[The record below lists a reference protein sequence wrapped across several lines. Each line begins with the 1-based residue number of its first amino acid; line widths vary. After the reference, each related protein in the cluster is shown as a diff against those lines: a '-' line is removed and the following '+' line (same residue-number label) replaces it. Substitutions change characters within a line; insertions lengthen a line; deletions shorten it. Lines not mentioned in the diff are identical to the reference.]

1 MSGEGEAF
9 KGQALMRPCRIAM
22 RHGMHF
28 VLLLIVV
35 ALFLVAA
42 PAGGQA
48 SLERPTYTAGDF
60 WAYDLNLP
68 TEIELPENTT
78 VDIDLTGSSTVTIQG
93 SEMRTIRGEVRS
105 VYQATHALELSAE
118 GSVSIEL
125 FGEFINATF
134 TATVTADE
142 TAYLDTE
149 GLEVWERHTE
159 FTLNVSA
166 EMEVAPGVS
175 VSTSIEANGTVE
187 MALNYTTNT
196 WGFPLTVGQTG
207 EEGFNAT
214 GTSFFRFPVFN
225 ITDSLNVTYD
235 SISEPIAFNGTT
247 SFEAIREET
256 VTVPA
261 GTFTT
266 VVVASEP
273 TEAGAMISTNASLV
287 AYWSSA
293 VGAPVRYAVT
303 NETGAVQV
311 EFVLTSYRYQVA
323 ELSILGLP
331 VAVAIPIL
339 VGIAAVAIILAI
351 VLGRRRRP
359 AMPPPP
365 PPPGP

>member
-1 MSGEGEAF
+1 
-9 KGQALMRPCRIAM
+9 M

-28 VLLLIVV
+28 AILMFVFS
-35 ALFLVAA
+35 LFVVAA

-48 SLERPTYTAGDF
+48 SMERPTYTAGDF

-68 TEIELPENTT
+68 TEIDLPENTT
-78 VDIDLTGSSTVTIQG
+78 VEIDLTGDSRVTIQG

-105 VYQATHALELSAE
+105 VYEATHALQVSAE

-159 FTLNVSA
+159 FALNVSA
-166 EMEVAPGVS
+166 ELEVAPGVS
-175 VSTSIEANGTVE
+175 LSTSIEANGTVE

-225 ITDSLNVTYD
+225 ITDPLNVTYD
-235 SISEPIAFNGTT
+235 SISAPIAFDGTT
-247 SFEAIREET
+247 SFEALREET
-256 VTVPA
+256 ITVPA
-261 GTFTT
+261 GQFTT
-266 VVVASEP
+266 IVVANTP
-273 TEAGAMISTNASLV
+273 RTEETPIPLNASAL
-287 AYWSSA
+287 AYWSGA
-293 VGAPVRYAVT
+293 VGAPVRYAAT
-303 NETGAVQV
+303 NETGEVQV

-323 ELSILGLP
+323 ESLSILGLDI
-331 VAVAIPIL
+331 AVAIPIL
-339 VGIAAVAIILAI
+339 VGIAAVAVILVI
-351 VLGRRRRP
+351 VLGRRRRS